1 MVLDV
6 FQNWPWKFFKINL
19 EVLKRN
25 HAIGLEFFFFNNCLG
40 PSSFEESTPLVL
52 KFLPIWVGSLPI
64 LVLKILQKPKKKAFC
79 ISFKG
84 LESPESLGLDS
95 LQKSSRY
102 WFRIFFKNRFESPSK
117 SILKFSKETTLLV
130 YHFFKQFQS
139 PLRDQY
145 SWPLK
150 SFKFGYDILQYW
162 SWISFKS
169 QKKKMFG
176 YPSKAL
182 KDLQNRSW
190 KP

>member
-1 MVLDV
+1 MSSKIDLESPSKLILKFSKETTLLVLNFF
-6 FQNWPWKFFKINL
+6 FQQLFGSFVLRGINTFGVEIPSNLGWKSSN
-19 EVLKRN
+19 
-25 HAIGLEFFFFNNCLG
+25 IGLEN
-40 PSSFEESTPLVL
+40 PA
-52 KFLPIWVGSLPI
+52 KA
-64 LVLKILQKPKKKAFC
+64 KKKAFC

-130 YHFFKQFQS
+130 YHFFKQFKS

-169 QKKKMFG
+169 QKKNVWISFKG
-176 YPSKAL
+176 LKRSSKSFL
-182 KDLQNRSW
+182 KTIV
-190 KP
+190 